1 MSFERSTI
9 LRPRVPQA
17 LANAIK
23 SGHGNVDK
31 WARAATIVC
40 ALMEHGMQSA
50 TICDDLPGMAS
61 VPLSA
66 ISIAQCEA
74 FRDSFGFRMRVD
86 GDKDRVV
93 IG

>member
-31 WARAATIVC
+31 WARSATIVC
-40 ALMEHGMQSA
+40 ALIEHGMASA
-50 TICDDLPGMAS
+50 TICDDEPGMAC
-61 VPLSA
+61 VALGA
-66 ISIAQCEA
+66 TSIFQLDELQGKL
-74 FRDSFGFRMRVD
+74 GFRMRVD